1 MKRPT
6 LHILLID
13 DNADD
18 CADLR
23 QMLLQSGRRRFT
35 FSQATL
41 GAEGVRKVWAPEHG
55 PVDCVLLDFDLPD
68 MNALEV
74 LAALRLDSDLPCCP
88 VVVVTG
94 ASVDEGQ
101 QLLGAGAQD
110 YIGKRWASTD
120 SLTRA
125 IENAMDRFSLLQDRK
140 RIESALVIAKAEAEA
155 ANQAKTEFLLR
166 MSHEL
171 RSPLN
176 VILGYTQLIDTGH
189 PPPTTGQQ
197 KSVKQIL
204 QSGWYLLGLINE
216 VLELSSIDSGN
227 IVLLPQEVSL
237 GDVLADCDAMIQPLA
252 LERGIDL
259 HFPVFAQPC
268 LVQADP
274 TRIKQVLLNLLTNAI
289 KYNRSGGRIDVRC
302 TVSAGALVRV
312 SVEDTGLG
320 LSAQQL
326 AQLFEPFNRLGQE
339 AGTTSGTGVGLVIS
353 KRLVEMMGGQMGV
366 QSTVGVGSCFWFE
379 LAHAG
384 DTLVIPSC

>member
-6 LHILLID
+6 LHILLIE
-13 DNADD
+13 DNAED

-35 FSQATL
+35 FSQAAL
-41 GAEGVRKVWAPEHG
+41 GAEGVRKVLAPEHG
-55 PVDCVLLDFDLPD
+55 PVDCVLLDYALPD

-74 LAALRLDSDLPCCP
+74 LAALRQGSDLPCCP
-88 VVVVTG
+88 VVVITG

-140 RIESALVIAKAEAEA
+140 RIESALVMAKAEAEA

-176 VILGYTQLIDTGH
+176 VILGFTQLLDTGQ
-189 PPPTTGQQ
+189 PPPTPGQQ

-204 QSGWYLLGLINE
+204 QAGWYLLGLINE
-216 VLELSSIDSGN
+216 VLELSSIDSGS
-227 IVLLPQEVSL
+227 IVLQSQDVSL
-237 GDVLADCDAMIQPLA
+237 GDVLADCDAMVQPLA
-252 LERGIDL
+252 LARGIDL
-259 HFPVFAQPC
+259 HFPVFAQPW

-274 TRIKQVLLNLLTNAI
+274 IRIKQVLLNVLTNAI
-289 KYNRSGGRIDVRC
+289 KYNRSGGRIDVHC
-302 TVSAGALVRV
+302 TAAAGPLVRI
-312 SVEDTGLG
+312 SVEDTGQG
-320 LSAQQL
+320 LSALQL
-326 AQLFEPFNRLGQE
+326 AQLYEPFNRLGQE
-339 AGTTSGTGVGLVIS
+339 ASTTTGTGVGLVIS
-353 KRLVEMMGGQMGV
+353 KRLVEMMGGHMGV

-379 LAHAG
+379 LEHARA
-384 DTLVIPSC
+384 TM

>member
-6 LHILLID
+6 LHILLIE

-35 FSQATL
+35 FSQAAL
-41 GAEGVRKVWAPEHG
+41 GAEGVRKVFAPEHG
-55 PVDCVLLDFDLPD
+55 PVDCVLLDYALPD
-68 MNALEV
+68 MNAMEV
-74 LAALRLDSDLPCCP
+74 LAALRQGSDLPCCP
-88 VVVVTG
+88 VVVITG

-140 RIESALVIAKAEAEA
+140 RIESALAIAKAEAEA

-176 VILGYTQLIDTGH
+176 VILGFTQLLDTGQ
-189 PPPTTGQQ
+189 PPPTPGQQ

-204 QSGWYLLGLINE
+204 QAGWYLLGLINE
-216 VLELSSIDSGN
+216 VLELSSIDSGS
-227 IVLLPQEVSL
+227 IVLQSQEVSL
-237 GDVLADCDAMIQPLA
+237 GDVLADCDAMVQPLA
-252 LERGIDL
+252 LARGIDL
-259 HFPVFAQPC
+259 HFPVFAQPW
-268 LVQADP
+268 LVQADQI
-274 TRIKQVLLNLLTNAI
+274 RIKQVLLNLLTNAI

-302 TVSAGALVRV
+302 TATAGPQVRI
-312 SVEDTGLG
+312 SVEDTGQG
-320 LSAQQL
+320 LSALQL
-326 AQLFEPFNRLGQE
+326 AQLYEPFNRLGQE
-339 AGTTSGTGVGLVIS
+339 ASTTTGTGVGLVIS
-353 KRLVEMMGGQMGV
+353 KRLVEMMGGHMGV

-379 LAHAG
+379 LEHAR
-384 DTLVIPSC
+384 DTATL